1 MKSVLIS
8 IQPKWCEKICHE
20 IGKDEMDKPI
30 YEKRIEVRKS
40 APKEVPFKAYI
51 YETKDKK
58 IECGFH
64 FEDTG
69 ITLREKYV
77 FGMHK
82 ARIIKHYRNE
92 GRGKVI
98 GEFICDRIDE
108 YKYVYCDHPEIGYPV
123 GYDCGDNWYD
133 IDDEDLQKACL
144 TEEEF
149 KRYGNGK
156 PLYGW
161 RIADLK
167 IYDKPRELSEFYS
180 IDESGS
186 DCCIAC
192 VYHETPLDEMPCR
205 TCTSERRYLY
215 RPPQSWQYVEELG
228 E

>member
-1 MKSVLIS
+1 MILASIKPYYYYLIAE
-8 IQPKWCEKICHE
+8 EK
-20 IGKDEMDKPI
+20 KK
-30 YEKRIEVRKS
+30 IEVRKTALKNLPQDIAFYMS
-40 APKEVPFKAYI
+40 KDEKSFAKIPKEFQ
-51 YETKDKK
+51 
-58 IECGFH
+58 
-64 FEDTG
+64 
-69 ITLREKYV
+69 EKY
-77 FGMHK
+77 
-82 ARIIKHYRNE
+82 RKHF
-92 GRGKVI
+92 GKVGI
-98 GEFICDRIDE
+98 KVICDRIDE